1 MSFGD
6 LWSDA
11 APLIG
16 ETLGSTAAHPSRGE
30 RVILRRP
37 SPHFQDTAQD
47 VTPGELQL
55 VSAALAGATAL
66 VLELPVRGTDPV
78 YPAGGGM
85 AGTLQAGARLTIG
98 GEDYTLAADA
108 PTAGATLSV
117 TLTAGLAVPAAEGAL
132 ATVHPEAVFTFE
144 NCHVARRR
152 KADIARPLQAD
163 HFAVVTV
170 PAKGAPTAPRMNDHL
185 ELEDGT
191 TGRVAN
197 QVLGG
202 GAFWKLHLG
211 T

>member
-1 MSFGD
+1 MSYGE
-6 LWSDA
+6 LWSDL

-16 ETLGSTAAHPSRGE
+16 ETLGSTAAHPGRGE

-47 VTPGELQL
+47 VTPGELLL

-66 VLELPVRGTDPV
+66 ALELPVRGS

-98 GEDYTLAADA
+98 GTDYTVAADA
-108 PTAGATLSV
+108 LATGTTLSV
-117 TLTAGLAVPAAEGAL
+117 TLTAGLAAPAAEGAL
-132 ATVHPEAVFTFE
+132 VTVHPEAVFVFE
-144 NCHVARRR
+144 NCHVAKRR
-152 KADIARPLQAD
+152 KADVARPLQAD

-202 GAFWKLHLG
+202 GAFWKLNMG
-211 T
+211 A